1 MLTLQI
7 VDKRV
12 YHITESDISA
22 FHEEAGWYCDVL
34 YSDENVDTYGP
45 YNTHE
50 LASSVI

>member
-12 YHITESDISA
+12 YQITEADISE
-22 FHEEAGWYCDVL
+22 FHEEEGWYVDIT
-34 YSDENVDTYGP
+34 YSDEKVDTYGP

-50 LASSVI
+50 LASSAV